1 MGVEGLARY
10 GWGKIE
16 SHRYPHI
23 PISSTLNPQPSTDT
37 NMSRGRNRSRHKSFG
52 ACSIQSSQ
60 QPVEDEPKE
69 VEVSPL
75 TNQEELEKAQRIA
88 ANSHSRFM
96 IAYPC
101 RMCGTKISR
110 PTTDSSCS
118 NLLKHALNCL
128 RKLHKTE
135 QNQTLAA
142 LGVTGTRDIN
152 PKEVPQLCAVWCAEA
167 ARPFSALTNP
177 SHKALL
183 HPVVLRNLPLSK
195 AVSKDI
201 HLLYSAIQDQYRSE
215 LQAHKGA
222 LMRGSPRT
230 CLISWGW
237 HTGDYLANVVR
248 LVVEKFGIQD
258 RICGIPR
265 GFFALLALRRRRA
278 LETIDRDPLT
288 MKTLR
293 GRRTILIPK
302 YKCLCRTMMPSR
314 FMMGICVRLIQVIRT
329 TLMIR
334 NRSMS
339 RISTKEGMRMKVIAT
354 QAIHA
359 KKLWPNFVG
368 MPRN

>member
-1 MGVEGLARY
+1 
-10 GWGKIE
+10 
-16 SHRYPHI
+16 
-23 PISSTLNPQPSTDT
+23 
-37 NMSRGRNRSRHKSFG
+37 
-52 ACSIQSSQ
+52 
-60 QPVEDEPKE
+60 
-69 VEVSPL
+69 
-75 TNQEELEKAQRIA
+75 
-88 ANSHSRFM
+88 M

-215 LQAHKGA
+215 LQ
-222 LMRGSPRT
+222 SPNVFDILGVVIYRLNEIEET
-230 CLISWGW
+230 GKFELEAMPLDFVQLLQR

-258 RICGIPR
+258 RICGIVSNNASNNEVTVKELKKLKWPR
-265 GFFALLALRRRRA
+265 FKGEIHWIRCFSH
-278 LETIDRDPLT
+278 
-288 MKTLR
+288 
-293 GRRTILIPK
+293 ILNLIAQGI
-302 YKCLCRTMMPSR
+302 LCPFGTQKKK
-314 FMMGICVRLIQVIRT
+314 GT
-329 TLMIR
+329 GN
-334 NRSMS
+334 NRSGS
-339 RISTKEGMRMKVIAT
+339 IDDEDASGEEDN
-354 QAIHA
+354 
-359 KKLWPNFVG
+359 PDS
-368 MPRN
+368 

>member
-1 MGVEGLARY
+1 
-10 GWGKIE
+10 
-16 SHRYPHI
+16 
-23 PISSTLNPQPSTDT
+23 
-37 NMSRGRNRSRHKSFG
+37 MSRGCNRSRHKSFG

-75 TNQEELEKAQRIA
+75 TNQEELELPRIQSVKATSRTPNPSFQ
-88 ANSHSRFM
+88 NKKNKHSRFM

-142 LGVTGTRDIN
+142 LGVTGTRDID

-215 LQAHKGA
+215 LQVSSSVIVSITSPNGSKLPPFLSPFSYRHTKAH
-222 LMRGSPRT
+222 
-230 CLISWGW
+230 
-237 HTGDYLANVVR
+237 
-248 LVVEKFGIQD
+248 
-258 RICGIPR
+258 
-265 GFFALLALRRRRA
+265 
-278 LETIDRDPLT
+278 
-288 MKTLR
+288 
-293 GRRTILIPK
+293 
-302 YKCLCRTMMPSR
+302 
-314 FMMGICVRLIQVIRT
+314 
-329 TLMIR
+329 
-334 NRSMS
+334 
-339 RISTKEGMRMKVIAT
+339 
-354 QAIHA
+354 
-359 KKLWPNFVG
+359 
-368 MPRN
+368 